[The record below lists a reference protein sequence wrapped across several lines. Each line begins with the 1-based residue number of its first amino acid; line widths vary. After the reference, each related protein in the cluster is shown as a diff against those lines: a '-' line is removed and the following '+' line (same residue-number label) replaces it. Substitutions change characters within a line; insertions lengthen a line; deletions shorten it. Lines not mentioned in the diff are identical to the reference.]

1 MEVHYN
7 VDWPK
12 TGAVQDLKVAYCP
25 VDPTKMRS
33 LGASAEGYRAM
44 TMTSPYI
51 YRTLL
56 ENNLSHH
63 HAHQTSG
70 LERSGQSKTMS
81 TGCTCGNT
89 TFNCHPC
96 PRGKEQVRRAMNQK
110 RHWRIVNA
118 CQKPSPP
125 KRYETL
131 CGECTTCF
139 EQSSVLISPVKLLGT
154 EATASV
160 MRFLCLMEVLDK
172 SYTKREKPIW
182 IAKFNFLG
190 LLRVCKSFLAFSMYR
205 NL

>member
-25 VDPTKMRS
+25 DPTKMRS
-33 LGASAEGYRAM
+33 LGLHCGGCSHDDDFTLYL
-44 TMTSPYI
+44 PYPSGKQSFPPP
-51 YRTLL
+51 RP
-56 ENNLSHH
+56 
-63 HAHQTSG
+63 QTSG
-70 LERSGQSKTMS
+70 HREGGQSKTMS

-110 RHWRIVNA
+110 RHWRIVNL

-139 EQSSVLISPVKLLGT
+139 EQSSVLIS
-154 EATASV
+154 
-160 MRFLCLMEVLDK
+160 R
-172 SYTKREKPIW
+172 
-182 IAKFNFLG
+182 
-190 LLRVCKSFLAFSMYR
+190 
-205 NL
+205 